1 MDNVTAYLEAS
12 LAGLPESEAL
22 SQYKLEMTDVL
33 SDRADELTHSGLRDQ
48 KVLMD
53 LLKSEFPDLR
63 ADFET
68 AQAQRKTQE
77 KQARREGHGKRME
90 IACTALYFSAVLILY
105 LTVSFLTRRWS
116 LTWLL
121 PAAGLTLWLEWLF
134 FLRIDKLVAQ
144 RRVFH
149 PTARTFLAVG
159 VLLLAV
165 FAFLC
170 GTFLFQLHRS
180 WLLLLWGV
188 IVMLIADAVFG
199 LVLKE
204 KLMIINILVYI
215 PIIAA
220 LLFVTL
226 GLHGVLPWTPGWVL
240 IPAALL
246 LDLAIIAVRL
256 LRQKKEEIEQEVKD
270 AWSAD

>member
-12 LAGLPESEAL
+12 LAGVPASEAL
-22 SQYKLEMTDVL
+22 SQYKLKMTDVL

-53 LLKSEFPDLR
+53 LLKSEVPDLR
-63 ADFET
+63 ADFEA
-68 AQAQRKTQE
+68 AQTQP
-77 KQARREGHGKRME
+77 KKARGIEHGKLLG
-90 IACTALYFSAVLILY
+90 IACTSIYYLAVGILY
-105 LTVSFLTRRWS
+105 VTVSFLTHRWS

-121 PAAGLTLWLEWLF
+121 PAAGVTLWLEWLF
-134 FLRIDKLVAQ
+134 GLRIEKLVAK

-149 PTARTFLAVG
+149 PTARTLLAIG
-159 VLLLAV
+159 VLLLFL

-170 GTFLFQLHRS
+170 SAFLFRMPRS

-188 IVMLIADAVFG
+188 IAMLLADAAFG
-199 LVLKE
+199 LALRE
-204 KLMIINILVYI
+204 KLMILNILIYI
-215 PIIAA
+215 PVLAA
-220 LLFVTL
+220 LLFVVL
-226 GLHGVLPWTPGWVL
+226 GLQGVLPWTPGWVL
-240 IPAALL
+240 MPAALL

-256 LRQKKEEIEQEVKD
+256 LRHKKEENEQEVAD

>member
-1 MDNVTAYLEAS
+1 MDNVTAYLESS
-12 LAGLPESEAL
+12 LAGLPASEAL

-68 AQAQRKTQE
+68 AQAQRKARE
-77 KQARREGHGKRME
+77 KQARREGHSKRME
-90 IACTALYFSAVLILY
+90 IACTALYFSAVLLLY

-121 PAAGLTLWLEWLF
+121 PAAGATLWLEWLL
-134 FLRIDKLVAQ
+134 FLRMEKLTAGRHVYHPTT
-144 RRVFH
+144 RVF
-149 PTARTFLAVG
+149 PAVG
-159 VLLLAV
+159 VLLLSV

-170 GTFLFQLHRS
+170 CAFLFQIYRS

-188 IVMLIADAVFG
+188 IVMLIADAIFG
-199 LVLKE
+199 VALKE

-215 PIIAA
+215 
-220 LLFVTL
+220 
-226 GLHGVLPWTPGWVL
+226 LPWTPGWVL

-246 LDLAIIAVRL
+246 LDLAIVGVRL
-256 LRQKKEEIEQEVKD
+256 LRHKKEENEQEVED